1 MLCDKLILFFNGW
14 GGRERRGR
22 EERERGEGER
32 KGGGGAGPGWS
43 LTLISKGYPY
53 NLSVQTNGVSK
64 VTFE

>member
-1 MLCDKLILFFNGW
+1 MLCDKLILFINGW

-22 EERERGEGER
+22 EERGRGG
-32 KGGGGAGPGWS
+32 GPGWS
-43 LTLISKGYPY
+43 ITLICKGYPY